1 MTIAGRTLSAFLGS
15 LLGATALPLDVAPA
29 SVAVQK
35 FAQPGSGT
43 GSELLNQSHTNN
55 SLSASVPLNPKFANE
70 RAAKSSEL
78 RIRDTSAQAD
88 FRGETISIQIGYGPG
103 GGYDT
108 YGRVLARHYG
118 RFIPGNPN
126 VVPKNM
132 PGAGSL
138 RAANYVYNLTARDP
152 VDIALVAAST
162 AVEPLMG
169 NDQAKFDVTKFGWIG
184 SMNQDIS
191 FCGVW
196 LAPGLPTTFPE
207 MLKPGGKELIFGSA
221 GPAAISHQH
230 PLVLKNILGANI
242 RVISGYEGQ
251 KQVNLA
257 MQRGEVHG
265 ACGLFASSIKAQWL
279 PDVKAGRLKLFLQMG
294 PKVSDE
300 FGKIDDVFDFV
311 KADDDR
317 KVLEFH
323 FKQTILGR
331 PFAASPNLP
340 KDRLAALRTA
350 FLATMKDP
358 EFLADAKKFN
368 LDIDIATADDVDRLL
383 AEFASYPKSVMDKA
397 KAAIGR

>member
-1 MTIAGRTLSAFLGS
+1 MTRIDHAFRLVA
-15 LLGATALPLDVAPA
+15 LGAAVLPLLVAPA
-29 SVAVQK
+29 
-35 FAQPGSGT
+35 QP
-43 GSELLNQSHTNN
+43 QS
-55 SLSASVPLNPKFANE
+55 
-70 RAAKSSEL
+70 
-78 RIRDTSAQAD
+78 RD
-88 FRGETISIQIGYGPG
+88 FKGETISIQIGYGPG

-108 YGRVLARHYG
+108 YGRALARHYG

-126 VVPKNM
+126 VVAKNM

-138 RAANYVYNLTARDP
+138 RAANHVYNLPARDP
-152 VDIALVAAST
+152 VDIALISAST

-169 NDQAKFDVTKFGWIG
+169 NDQAKFDASKFGWIG

-196 LAPGLPTTFPE
+196 QTQGMPQTFPD
-207 MLKPGGKELIFGSA
+207 MLKPDARELIFGSA

-230 PLVLKNILGANI
+230 PLILKNVLGARI

-265 ACGLFASSIKAQWL
+265 ACGLFVSSIKAQWM
-279 PDVKAGRLKLFLQMG
+279 PNVKAGQLKLFLQMG
-294 PKVSDE
+294 PKVSNE
-300 FGKIDDVFDFV
+300 FGPVHNVFDFV
-311 KADDDR
+311 KSDEDR

-331 PFAASPNLP
+331 PFAAPASLS
-340 KDRLAALRTA
+340 KDRLEMLRKA

-358 EFLADAKKFN
+358 DFLTDAKKFN
-368 LDIDIATADDVDRLL
+368 LDLDYATADEVQKLL
-383 AEFASYPKSVMDKA
+383 VEFANYPKPVLDKA

>member
-1 MTIAGRTLSAFLGS
+1 MLSTRRIFVFG
-15 LLGATALPLDVAPA
+15 LLAAAALPRYVAPA
-29 SVAVQK
+29 A
-35 FAQPGSGT
+35 
-43 GSELLNQSHTNN
+43 
-55 SLSASVPLNPKFANE
+55 
-70 RAAKSSEL
+70 
-78 RIRDTSAQAD
+78 AQAD

-108 YGRVLARHYG
+108 YGRALARHYG

-126 VVPKNM
+126 VVAKNM

-138 RAANYVYNLTARDP
+138 RAANHVYNLTARDP
-152 VDIALVAAST
+152 IDIALFAAST

-169 NDQAKFDVTKFGWIG
+169 NEQAKFDPTKFGWIG

-196 LAPGLPTTFPE
+196 QVQGLPTTFPD

-230 PLVLKNILGANI
+230 PLILKNVLGANI

-265 ACGLFASSIKAQWL
+265 ACGLFVSSIKAQWM
-279 PDVKAGRLKLFLQMG
+279 PNVTAGQLKLFLQMG
-294 PKVSDE
+294 PKISDE
-300 FGKIDDVFDFV
+300 FGPVHNVFDFV
-311 KADDDR
+311 KSEEDR

-331 PFAASPNLP
+331 PFAVSPNVP
-340 KDRLAALRTA
+340 QDRLAALRTA
-350 FLATMKDP
+350 FVATMKDAQ
-358 EFLADAKKFN
+358 FLADAKKLN
-368 LDIDIATADDVDRLL
+368 LDIDIATAEEVQRLL
-383 AEFASYPKSVMDKA
+383 AEFASYPKSVLDKA

>member
-1 MTIAGRTLSAFLGS
+1 MTIASRI
-15 LLGATALPLDVAPA
+15 LGAFSCGLAALPLYVAP
-29 SVAVQK
+29 V
-35 FAQPGSGT
+35 
-43 GSELLNQSHTNN
+43 L
-55 SLSASVPLNPKFANE
+55 
-70 RAAKSSEL
+70 
-78 RIRDTSAQAD
+78 AQAD

-108 YGRVLARHYG
+108 YGRVLARHLG
-118 RFIPGNPN
+118 RFIPGNPS

-152 VDIALVAAST
+152 VDIALFSAST
-162 AVEPLMG
+162 AVEPMMG
-169 NDQAKFDVTKFGWIG
+169 NEQAKFDVTKFGWLG

-196 LAPGLPTTFPE
+196 QTSGLPMTFSE

-230 PLVLKNILGANI
+230 PLILKNVLGANI
-242 RVISGYEGQ
+242 RVIAGYEGQ

-265 ACGLFASSIKAQWL
+265 TCAMFASSIKTQWL
-279 PDVKAGRLKLFLQMG
+279 PDVQAGRLKLFLQMG
-294 PKVSDE
+294 PKLSDE
-300 FGKIDDVFDFV
+300 FGPVPDVFDFV
-311 KADDDR
+311 KTGDDR

-323 FKQTILGR
+323 FRQTILGR
-331 PFAASPNLP
+331 PFAVSPNVP

-358 EFLADAKKFN
+358 DFLADAKKFN
-368 LDIDIATADDVDRLL
+368 VDIDVATPDEVGRLL
-383 AEFASYPKSVMDKA
+383 AEFASYPPAVIEKA

>member
-1 MTIAGRTLSAFLGS
+1 MKLIALGM
-15 LLGATALPLDVAPA
+15 LAIAVQPLDAAPVA
-29 SVAVQK
+29 
-35 FAQPGSGT
+35 
-43 GSELLNQSHTNN
+43 
-55 SLSASVPLNPKFANE
+55 
-70 RAAKSSEL
+70 
-78 RIRDTSAQAD
+78 AQAD

-108 YGRVLARHYG
+108 YGRALARHYG

-126 VVPKNM
+126 VVAKNM

-138 RAANYVYNLTARDP
+138 RAANHIYQLAAGDP
-152 VDIALVAAST
+152 VDIGLFSAST

-169 NDQAKFDVTKFGWIG
+169 NDQAKFDVGKFGWIG

-196 LAPGLPTTFPE
+196 VSPGMPTTFPDL
-207 MLKPGGKELIFGSA
+207 LKKGGKELIFGSA

-230 PLVLKNILGANI
+230 PLVLKNVLGANI
-242 RVISGYEGQ
+242 RVISGYQGQ

-265 ACGLFASSIKAQWL
+265 ACGLFASSIKAQWM
-279 PDVKAGRLKLFLQMG
+279 PNVKAGELRLFLQMG
-294 PKVSDE
+294 PKVSNE
-300 FGKIDDVFDFV
+300 FGPVQNVFDFV
-311 KADDDR
+311 KAEEDR

-323 FKQTILGR
+323 FKQTALGR

-340 KDRLAALRTA
+340 KNRLAALRTA

-358 EFLADAKKFN
+358 EFLADARKLN
-368 LDIDIATADDVDRLL
+368 LDIDIATADEVERLL
-383 AEFASYPKSVMDKA
+383 AGFASYPKSVIDKA

>member
-1 MTIAGRTLSAFLGS
+1 MIFSARTSATTLLCS
-15 LLGATALPLDVAPA
+15 LLGVPALMLDATPAL
-29 SVAVQK
+29 
-35 FAQPGSGT
+35 
-43 GSELLNQSHTNN
+43 
-55 SLSASVPLNPKFANE
+55 
-70 RAAKSSEL
+70 
-78 RIRDTSAQAD
+78 AQAN
-88 FRGETISIQIGYGPG
+88 FRDETISIQIGYGPG

-126 VVPKNM
+126 VVAKNM

-138 RAANYVYNLTARDP
+138 RAANYIYNLAARDP
-152 VDIALVAAST
+152 VDIGLVAAST
-162 AVEPLMG
+162 VVEPMMG
-169 NDQAKFDVTKFGWIG
+169 NDQAKFDPTRFGWIG
-184 SMNQDIS
+184 CMNQDIS

-196 LAPGLPTTFPE
+196 VAPGLPTTFAD

-230 PLVLKNILGANI
+230 PLVLKNVLGANI

-265 ACGLFASSIKAQWL
+265 ACGLFASSVKAQWM
-279 PDVKAGRLKLFLQMG
+279 PNVRAGQLKLFLQMG
-294 PKVSDE
+294 PKVSNE
-300 FGKIDDVFDFV
+300 FGPVHNVFDFV

-323 FKQTILGR
+323 FKQTVLGR
-331 PFAASPNLP
+331 PFAASPNVA

-358 EFLADAKKFN
+358 EFLADAKKLN
-368 LDIDIATADDVDRLL
+368 LDIDIATADDVGRLL
-383 AEFASYPKSVMDKA
+383 ADFANYPKPVIAKA

>member
-1 MTIAGRTLSAFLGS
+1 MTFSVRTSATTLLCS
-15 LLGATALPLDVAPA
+15 LIGVPALTLGAAPA
-29 SVAVQK
+29 
-35 FAQPGSGT
+35 
-43 GSELLNQSHTNN
+43 L
-55 SLSASVPLNPKFANE
+55 
-70 RAAKSSEL
+70 
-78 RIRDTSAQAD
+78 AQAN
-88 FRGETISIQIGYGPG
+88 FRDETISIQIGYGPG

-138 RAANYVYNLTARDP
+138 RAANHIYNLAARDP
-152 VDIALVAAST
+152 VDIGLFSAST
-162 AVEPLMG
+162 AVEPMMG
-169 NDQAKFDVTKFGWIG
+169 NDQAKFDMTKFGWIG

-196 LAPGLPTTFPE
+196 QAPGLPTSFPD

-230 PLVLKNILGANI
+230 PLILKNVVGANV
-242 RVISGYEGQ
+242 RVISGYQGQ

-265 ACGLFASSIKAQWL
+265 ACGLFVSSIKAQWM

-294 PKVSDE
+294 PKISNE
-300 FGKIDDVFDFV
+300 FGPVHNVFDFV
-311 KADDDR
+311 KSDDDR

-323 FKQTILGR
+323 FKQTVLGR

-340 KDRLAALRTA
+340 ADRLAALRTA

-368 LDIDIATADDVDRLL
+368 LDIDVATADEVGRLL
-383 AEFASYPKSVMDKA
+383 AEFANYPKPVIDKA

>member
-1 MTIAGRTLSAFLGS
+1 MTIAGRTSS
-15 LLGATALPLDVAPA
+15 TLLCCLIGALATTLDVAPA
-29 SVAVQK
+29 
-35 FAQPGSGT
+35 
-43 GSELLNQSHTNN
+43 L
-55 SLSASVPLNPKFANE
+55 
-70 RAAKSSEL
+70 
-78 RIRDTSAQAD
+78 AQAD

-108 YGRVLARHYG
+108 YGRALARHYG

-138 RAANYVYNLTARDP
+138 RAANHVYNLTARDP
-152 VDIALVAAST
+152 VDIGLFSAST
-162 AVEPLMG
+162 AVEPMMG

-184 SMNQDIS
+184 SMNQDVS

-196 LAPGLPTTFPE
+196 QAPELPTAFPD
-207 MLKPGGKELIFGSA
+207 MLKPGSKELIFGSA

-230 PLVLKNILGANI
+230 PLILRNVLKANI
-242 RVISGYEGQ
+242 RVISGYQGQ

-265 ACGLFASSIKAQWL
+265 ACGLFVSSIKAQWM

-294 PKVSDE
+294 PKVSNE
-300 FGKIDDVFDFV
+300 FGPVHDVFDFV
-311 KADDDR
+311 KDADDK

-323 FKQTILGR
+323 FKQTVLGR
-331 PFAASPNLP
+331 PFAASPNVP
-340 KDRLAALRTA
+340 ADRLNALRAA

-358 EFLADAKKFN
+358 EFLADAKKLN
-368 LDIDIATADDVDRLL
+368 LDIDVATADEVSRVL
-383 AEFASYPKSVMDKA
+383 AEFARYPKSVIDKA